1 MRPKKRPWWFVRAV
15 RRVIRL
21 ILSGVELLKKGAEA
35 IGLYPHIKKIVAPFV
50 PKVVA
55 KLKGA
60 TATFC
65 SFLKSLGLSS
75 FASMVCALQ
84 AANLS
89 AVVLMAMIAFS
100 FLALYGLGFAKPI
113 LRL

>member
-1 MRPKKRPWWFVRAV
+1 MHPKKRPWWFVRAV

-21 ILSGVELLKKGAEA
+21 IISGAELIKKAAEA
-35 IGLYPHIKKIVAPFV
+35 IGLYPHIKKIVAPYV
-50 PKVVA
+50 PKVAA
-55 KLKGA
+55 KIKAAA
-60 TATFC
+60 TAFC
-65 SFLKSLGLSS
+65 SFLKSMGLSS
-75 FASMVCALQ
+75 FASPVCALQ

-89 AVVLMAMIAFS
+89 SVVLVAMIAFS